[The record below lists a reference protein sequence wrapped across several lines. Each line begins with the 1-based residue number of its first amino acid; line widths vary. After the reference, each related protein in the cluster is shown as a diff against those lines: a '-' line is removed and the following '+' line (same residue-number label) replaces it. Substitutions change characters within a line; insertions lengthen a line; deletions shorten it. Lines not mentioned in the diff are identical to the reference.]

1 MEIVILAV
9 LAVLV
14 IGAVV
19 WPIVRRN
26 SGDYADAREYAVGS
40 APPAAPPTP
49 AVAPAGPEQP
59 LSSDD
64 ALEVEVLRFR
74 EALVAGTLCARCGEA
89 NPADAKYCSDCG
101 KPLPASD
108 TQEFAT

>member
-19 WPIVRRN
+19 WPLLRRD
-26 SGDYADAREYAVGS
+26 SGDYADAREFAVGA
-40 APPAAPPTP
+40 APPAPPPAP
-49 AVAPAGPEQP
+49 AGAPAGPGQP
-59 LSSDD
+59 LPSDD

-74 EALVAGTLCARCGEA
+74 EALVTGTLCGRCGEA